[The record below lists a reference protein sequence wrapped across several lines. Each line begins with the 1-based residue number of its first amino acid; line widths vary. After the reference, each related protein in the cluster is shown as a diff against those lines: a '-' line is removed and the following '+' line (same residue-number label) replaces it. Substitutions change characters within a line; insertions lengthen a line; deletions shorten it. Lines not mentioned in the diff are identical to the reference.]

1 MQLGL
6 NKLPWY
12 WQATTFAA
20 LGVGIAAV
28 FYNFYAV
35 DMQASIDQREQQLNG
50 LRAEITKAQETA
62 KRLPE
67 FQGEVTELE
76 SRLESL
82 RAVLPEQK
90 DVADLLTRI
99 QTLATQSNLTIKGFK
114 PGAVTTKQLHAEWP
128 ITLELSGTY
137 HDLGAFFDK
146 VSKVPR
152 IININDIEIKAVQ
165 VAPGQAKAT
174 SSATVDAK
182 CLATTFVLLENPTAV
197 PGAKPATGK
206 TAATTVPVPGATTG
220 SPSVMAARS

>member
-1 MQLGL
+1 MQLGI

-12 WQATTFAA
+12 GQAGVFAA
-20 LGVGIAAV
+20 LGAGLAAV

-35 DMQASIDQREQQLNG
+35 DMQASIDQREQQLSA

-67 FQGEVTELE
+67 FQAEVKDLE
-76 SRLESL
+76 ARLESL

-99 QTLATQSNLTIKGFK
+99 QTLATQSNLTIRGFK

-128 ITLELSGTY
+128 ITLELSGSY

-152 IININDIEIKAVQ
+152 IININNIEIEAV
-165 VAPGQAKAT
+165 AEKPGQVGSASAAT
-174 SSATVDAK
+174 IDAK
-182 CLATTFVLLENPTAV
+182 CLATTFVLIENPPAAA
-197 PGAKPATGK
+197 GAKPAPGK
-206 TAATTVPVPGATTG
+206 TASAEPGNRPAPVAPTG
-220 SPSVMAARS
+220 ARS